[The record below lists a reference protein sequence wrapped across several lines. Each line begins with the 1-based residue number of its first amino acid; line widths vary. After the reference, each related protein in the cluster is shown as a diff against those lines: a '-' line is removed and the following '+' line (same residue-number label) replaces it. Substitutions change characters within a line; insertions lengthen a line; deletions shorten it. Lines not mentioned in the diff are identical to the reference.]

1 MNGWPSGDGAGL
13 LRGIEREK
21 ERERERERERA
32 RGSEKSDAETD
43 WMGMNDGMD

>member
-1 MNGWPSGDGAGL
+1 MGGL
-13 LRGIEREK
+13 LERGIEREK
-21 ERERERERERA
+21 ERERERA